1 MSIWDEEPKLEIT
14 EVRAIINGIEVKNG
28 DVFLLIKDGEIIERG
43 TIKFCV
49 YSDGEGA
56 YDLYHIGFI
65 VEWDNPKQ
73 CWPRTLSGCNCGGA
87 GCWFGVG
94 NNRIR

>member
-14 EVRAIINGIEVKNG
+14 EVRAIINDIEVKNG

-73 CWPRTLSGCNCGGA
+73 CWPRTLADAIAEAQDA
-87 GCWFGVG
+87 GLEWEIIG
-94 NNRIR
+94 